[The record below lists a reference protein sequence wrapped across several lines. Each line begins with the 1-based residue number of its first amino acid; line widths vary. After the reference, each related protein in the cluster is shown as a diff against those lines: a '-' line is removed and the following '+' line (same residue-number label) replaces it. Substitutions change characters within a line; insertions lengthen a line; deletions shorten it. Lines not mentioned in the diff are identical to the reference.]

1 MPIRRTSVAVAAIA
15 AAGLVPALGQSA
27 FAAGHGH
34 ASHAGH
40 ASSHASGQN
49 RQLHRQIAGLD
60 RRLTRV
66 EGSHALSALA
76 DDTEQA
82 VDANIENDR
91 AILTTL
97 DDSVDAM
104 APADAKAARRQL
116 RAFHVDNYVRVV
128 AILRQAEGLA
138 AGAASV
144 PAAQAALDQA
154 VATALGITASSPHSA
169 TRDARDS
176 LDEAGQ
182 DIDDD
187 SSTDGTDDST
197 DGTDDGSGDDTT
209 P

>member
-1 MPIRRTSVAVAAIA
+1 MPVRRTSVAVAAIA

-27 FAAGHGH
+27 IASGHGH
-34 ASHAGH
+34 AAG
-40 ASSHASGQN
+40 QT
-49 RQLHRQIAGLD
+49 RQLHHQVSGLD
-60 RRLTRV
+60 RRLARV
-66 EGSHALSALA
+66 EASHALAALA

-91 AILTTL
+91 AILATL

-104 APADAKAARRQL
+104 TPADAKAARRQL

-128 AILRQAEGLA
+128 AILRRAEGLV
-138 AGAASV
+138 AGAATV

-154 VATALGITASSPHSA
+154 VATALGITASSPRSA

-176 LDEAGQ
+176 LDEADQ

-197 DGTDDGSGDDTT
+197 DGTGTSDDGSGDDTT